1 MQRTVLQLRERVG
14 NLTVLFQCLGK
25 KYQLKKEFKNM
36 SFHGA
41 KFYMRSII
49 VQMNLKL
56 KVKRDDDTEQIWKLR
71 IERGRRKDA
80 NKEKARKTFLP
91 QAPNWRC

>member
-1 MQRTVLQLRERVG
+1 MQRTVLQLRERDD

-41 KFYMRSII
+41 KVLY
-49 VQMNLKL
+49 
-56 KVKRDDDTEQIWKLR
+56 
-71 IERGRRKDA
+71 
-80 NKEKARKTFLP
+80 EK
-91 QAPNWRC
+91 PNCADEFEAQS